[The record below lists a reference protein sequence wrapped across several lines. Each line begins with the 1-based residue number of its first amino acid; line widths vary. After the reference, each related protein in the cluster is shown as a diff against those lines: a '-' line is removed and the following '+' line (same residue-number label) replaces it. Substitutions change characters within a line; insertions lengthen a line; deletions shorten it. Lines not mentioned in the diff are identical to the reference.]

1 MNIICLDTETNGVD
15 QYSDEILQLSIIDG
29 CGAILFNEYIK
40 PVHHDCWDRA
50 EMVNHISP
58 LMVKDC
64 KPLLYYSD
72 TIQRILENADILVG
86 YNIYSFDLPFIFHA
100 GIPYKAKKNSI
111 IVDVMLEFA
120 EIYGEYNSY
129 FGSYKWQKLTTCAEY
144 YSYSENNWHNSL
156 DDAKATLYCFHKMF
170 GNPPEVSLCSAG
182 VYRSFDNIKQEV
194 QEPVE
199 VVNPPKSGRFMIV
212 FGFFALFGFFIIFN
226 PVCLI
231 SATLCL
237 FFGFKRHKIYKT
249 FMRNKG
255 KH

>member
-1 MNIICLDTETNGVD
+1 MNIICLDTETTGVD

-129 FGSYKWQKLTTCAEY
+129 LAVI
-144 YSYSENNWHNSL
+144 N
-156 DDAKATLYCFHKMF
+156 
-170 GNPPEVSLCSAG
+170 
-182 VYRSFDNIKQEV
+182 
-194 QEPVE
+194 
-199 VVNPPKSGRFMIV
+199 
-212 FGFFALFGFFIIFN
+212 
-226 PVCLI
+226 
-231 SATLCL
+231 
-237 FFGFKRHKIYKT
+237 
-249 FMRNKG
+249 G
-255 KH
+255 KN